1 MSKWRSPVIAVL
13 AFVVVG
19 ATVAVAANP
28 SSGGKITA
36 CVKQKTGAM
45 RLASSNGSC
54 KSGERKLS
62 WNQQGRPGADGAKG
76 QSGTNGTNG
85 QNGTNG
91 TNGTNGADASITT
104 RNTAADEVATTSS
117 APATALNGPT
127 VTVDVPAGGAI
138 VVLGANYDGKNS
150 NGANN
155 SCVDLFEGSK
165 NLAGLGCVQS
175 DTYVRGH
182 GAFTTA
188 ADAGSHTYT
197 IKYDS
202 PSSSTASFQNRT
214 LIASVLK

>member
-1 MSKWRSPVIAVL
+1 L
-13 AFVVVG
+13 
-19 ATVAVAANP
+19 
-28 SSGGKITA
+28 
-36 CVKQKTGAM
+36 
-45 RLASSNGSC
+45 
-54 KSGERKLS
+54 
-62 WNQQGRPGADGAKG
+62 NQQGRPGA
-76 QSGTNGTNG
+76 NG

-91 TNGTNGADASITT
+91 TNGQSGTNGANGTSGADASVTT

-117 APATALNGPT
+117 SPATALNGPT

-138 VVLGANYDGKNS
+138 VVLGASYDGKNS

-155 SCVDLFEGSK
+155 SCVDLFEGTTR
-165 NLAGLGCVQS
+165 LAGLGCAQS

-197 IKYDS
+197 IKYES
-202 PSSSTASFQNRT
+202 PGGSTASFQNRT